1 MHNNVIEYVPYSPW
15 SLLVCGAVISTQAQ
29 RTQMAST
36 DNNDRALLT
45 GCPQKWPANHIQTGK
60 KTNLI

>member
-45 GCPQKWPANHIQTGK
+45 GCPKSGLRITFKPE
-60 KTNLI
+60 KTTT